1 VTDDEDLVEL
11 RCDWC
16 WEVIDSEPIHDAGRV
31 FCSERCKR
39 KSLDEQPE
47 VNS

>member
-1 VTDDEDLVEL
+1 MTDEDDLVEI

-31 FCSERCKR
+31 FCSHGCRS
-39 KSLDEQPE
+39 KSLDERPE
-47 VNS
+47 VLE

>member
-1 VTDDEDLVEL
+1 MTDEDDLVEI

-31 FCSERCKR
+31 FCSHGCRSR
-39 KSLDEQPE
+39 SLDELPE
-47 VNS
+47 VLE